1 MKKFLFFS
9 VLVIFMVPA
18 LGQSLPSGFGYSNAT
33 IGATWSEPVGAT
45 FTSDGLKLFV
55 WEKRGR
61 VYVCNR
67 SGSNY
72 SKQTTPV
79 IDISAEVLNDR
90 DFGLVG
96 FALDPNFQ
104 ANGYIYLLYVVD
116 RRFLMN
122 NGSTPDEI
130 NEATIGRVTR
140 YQTTTSQ
147 AGVITADMGSRTIL
161 IGETPQTGLPILH
174 QSHGVGTLA
183 FAADGTLL
191 VTHGDGACYNHTDGG
206 SDNNTTGGIT
216 FFAQALNDGIIR
228 PEENVGAF
236 RSQLLNS
243 HSGKLLRINPEN
255 GDGMSS
261 NPFYDASAP
270 RSPKSRVWALGL
282 RNPFRMTVKPGS
294 GSTNPSAGD
303 IGEIF
308 IGDVGWSAWEEMNVA
323 KVPGSNFGWPIY
335 EGHEIMSSYNNL
347 STLNMDEPNPFG
359 TCSGN
364 THLRFKDLIRQDN
377 AAKNKSIFNPC
388 NPNQL
393 IGTSNRF
400 IHARP
405 MIDWR
410 HGQNT
415 ARVGKFD
422 SNGNATAPTIG
433 TAASETIGTP
443 FRGNCTSGGIWYTGA
458 GNTFPPEYKNT
469 LIMADYNDKWIRRL
483 TIDYT
488 DVVSR
493 VDVLGTGMGA
503 VVCLAENPIDGSI
516 ICVDIAG
523 NMVRKITYGGNIPP
537 VPKIKADNYY
547 SPDNTLLVN
556 FDGTESS
563 DQDGNIV
570 SYSWN
575 FGDPGSPSNTSNSP
589 TPNHQFT
596 SNTGPK
602 KYTVT
607 LTVTDNGGSSSTEEF
622 IVSVSN
628 TPPEVFIV
636 SPEKNSKYK
645 LGPDTTYMRIATVN
659 DQEHS
664 GSQLTYEWQTT
675 LVHNEHVHPEAI
687 KNDVQS
693 PSPISRMGCNGDDYS
708 WLVTLKVTDAAGLS
722 TIDSSQIFPDCVG
735 TLPIYLH
742 KFSVTQ
748 AGAVNLVK
756 WTTEM
761 ESDMEH
767 FILERSAD
775 GRNFFPINRQPASNT
790 VGPNHYSYADNSF
803 MPGVNFYRLKMVEL
817 GEVVTYSIII
827 KTVTEGEKNVL
838 RMAPNPVIDKFSLQ
852 YFSPQDDVITI
863 EIKDVAGRVMKT
875 ARESVNKGQ
884 NLVYLHASPTWPS
897 GMYLLT
903 VQDRSGTQQVKFVKA
918 K

>member
-33 IGATWSEPVGAT
+33 IGATWSEPVGAA

-516 ICVDIAG
+516 I
-523 NMVRKITYGGNIPP
+523 
-537 VPKIKADNYY
+537 
-547 SPDNTLLVN
+547 
-556 FDGTESS
+556 
-563 DQDGNIV
+563 
-570 SYSWN
+570 
-575 FGDPGSPSNTSNSP
+575 
-589 TPNHQFT
+589 
-596 SNTGPK
+596 
-602 KYTVT
+602 
-607 LTVTDNGGSSSTEEF
+607 
-622 IVSVSN
+622 
-628 TPPEVFIV
+628 
-636 SPEKNSKYK
+636 
-645 LGPDTTYMRIATVN
+645 
-659 DQEHS
+659 
-664 GSQLTYEWQTT
+664 
-675 LVHNEHVHPEAI
+675 
-687 KNDVQS
+687 
-693 PSPISRMGCNGDDYS
+693 
-708 WLVTLKVTDAAGLS
+708 
-722 TIDSSQIFPDCVG
+722 
-735 TLPIYLH
+735 
-742 KFSVTQ
+742 
-748 AGAVNLVK
+748 
-756 WTTEM
+756 
-761 ESDMEH
+761 
-767 FILERSAD
+767 
-775 GRNFFPINRQPASNT
+775 
-790 VGPNHYSYADNSF
+790 
-803 MPGVNFYRLKMVEL
+803 
-817 GEVVTYSIII
+817 
-827 KTVTEGEKNVL
+827 
-838 RMAPNPVIDKFSLQ
+838 
-852 YFSPQDDVITI
+852 
-863 EIKDVAGRVMKT
+863 
-875 ARESVNKGQ
+875 
-884 NLVYLHASPTWPS
+884 
-897 GMYLLT
+897 
-903 VQDRSGTQQVKFVKA
+903 
-918 K
+918 

>member
-9 VLVIFMVPA
+9 VLVNFMAPA
-18 LGQSLPSGFGYSNAT
+18 FSQSLPTGFAYTNAT
-33 IGATWSEPVGAT
+33 VGATWNQPVGAT
-45 FTSDGLKLFV
+45 FTADGLRLFI

-79 IDISAEVLNDR
+79 IDISAEVLNDH

-122 NGSTPDEI
+122 NGSTADQI

-140 YQTTTSQ
+140 YQTTASQ
-147 AGVITADMGSRTIL
+147 AGVITADLGTRTIL

-174 QSHGVGTLA
+174 RSHGVGTLA

-206 SDNNTTGGIT
+206 SDNNATGGIT

-255 GDGMSS
+255 GDGLSS

-303 IGEIF
+303 IGEVF
-308 IGDVGWSAWEEMNVA
+308 IGDVGWSTWEEMNVA

-335 EGHEIMSSYNNL
+335 EGHEIMSSYNSL

-410 HGQNT
+410 HGQNN

-469 LIMADYNDKWIRRL
+469 LIMADYNDNWIRRL

-488 DVVSR
+488 DVVTK

-516 ICVDIAG
+516 VCVDIVSSL
-523 NMVRKITYGGNIPP
+523 VRKITYGGNIPP
-537 VPKIKADNYY
+537 VPMIKADNYY
-547 SPDNTLLVN
+547 SPNNSLLVN
-556 FDGTESS
+556 FDGTEST

-570 SYSWN
+570 SFSWN

-607 LTVTDNGGSSSTEEF
+607 LTVTDNGGASSTEEF

-645 LGPDTTYMRIATVN
+645 LGPDTTYMRVATVN

-675 LVHNEHVHPEAI
+675 LVHNEHVHPEAV
-687 KNDVQS
+687 KNEVQS
-693 PSPISRMGCNGDDYS
+693 PSPISRLGCNGDDYS

-748 AGAVNLVK
+748 SGSVNLVK

-775 GRNFFPINRQPASNT
+775 GRSFFPINMQAASNT
-790 VGPNHYSYADNSF
+790 VGPNNYSYADNSF

-817 GEVVTYSIII
+817 GEVITYSIII

-838 RMAPNPVIDKFSLQ
+838 RMAPNPVVDKFSLQ
-852 YFSPQDDVITI
+852 YFSSQDDVITI

-884 NLVYLHASPTWPS
+884 NLVYLQASPTWPS

-903 VQDRSGTQQVKFVKA
+903 VQDRSGTQQIKFVKA